1 MLEDGKPD
9 WIKRVLSIPIDRDGA
24 MKLDEALVI
33 VRLIEDRSAPLS
45 RIACLRLARHVH
57 PDRHLGSKAASMATC
72 SQRVSQAMAVC
83 DSPENSRQSY
93 I

>member
-9 WIKRVLSIPIDRDGA
+9 WIRRVLSIPIDCDGS

-33 VRLIEDRSAPLS
+33 VRLIEDTSAPLS

-57 PDRHLGSKAASMATC
+57 PDRHLGSKAAIMA

-83 DSPENSRQSY
+83 DSPQYSRQIY